1 MIIFLNL
8 CLLISFLV
16 KSSFQNNEFS
26 LLKTTFKKSTKQ
38 FFIYLNFFKKNS
50 LISFKKFI
58 KLNLFFK
65 KYLNKAFKE
74 YMYVY
79 FFINSLKNKAS
90 LLNLLSKGKIKD
102 KQMNFK
108 VKATKLNEFLKK
120 NTESSLNKEVFLK
133 NFKSSF
139 SINHKP
145 SSIVRLFSENS
156 INLLF
161 LRKNK
166 IFNKGRYSR
175 NRQLYRTGVYW
186 CIWLSVFLGYCL
198 YFSFYRFT
206 FNFGY
211 QWWLVFS
218 FLFLFINQKMFKYNF
233 YNLKIISLELK
244 KFFNWLSLFFYQ
256 SYKYIIIF
264 FKK

>member
-8 CLLISFLV
+8 CLVTSFVL
-16 KSSFQNNEFS
+16 KSFIQNNEFS
-26 LLKTTFKKSTKQ
+26 LVKTNIKG
-38 FFIYLNFFKKNS
+38 FIKRSFIHLNFLKENKLF
-50 LISFKKFI
+50 SFKKFI
-58 KLNLFFK
+58 NLKGFFK
-65 KYLNKAFKE
+65 KYFNKTFKE
-74 YMYVY
+74 YIYIY
-79 FFINSLKNKAS
+79 YFINSYKNKITI
-90 LLNLLSKGKIKD
+90 LNLLSKSALGGTPL
-102 KQMNFK
+102 NFK
-108 VKATKLNEFLKK
+108 VETSKLNTFLKK
-120 NTESSLNKEVFLK
+120 NLKLSVTTEVFKK

-139 SINHKP
+139 FITHKP

-211 QWWLVFS
+211 QWWLIFS

-233 YNLKIISLELK
+233 YNLKVVFLEFK
-244 KFFNWLSLFFYQ
+244 KNFNWLSLFMYQ
-256 SYKYIIIF
+256 IYNDLTIF